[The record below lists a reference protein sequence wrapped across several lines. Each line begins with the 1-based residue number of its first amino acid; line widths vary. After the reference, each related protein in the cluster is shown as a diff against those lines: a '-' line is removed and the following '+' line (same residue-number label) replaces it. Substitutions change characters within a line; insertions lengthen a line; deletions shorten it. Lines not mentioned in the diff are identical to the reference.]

1 MSKTT
6 RNEQAAPAAGIPV
19 KRMVSR
25 HLRQRPPYGSKW
37 SLLHGEAYRIWLTS
51 MDEICPSPEFGMLN
65 LMVSEGYELESL
77 VALVEIWRI
86 ADNILTT
93 QQLAVLRYRFLRD
106 FTLKEVAQ
114 RMFVTRERVRQIECK
129 AIRRLQRVLL
139 A

>member
-1 MSKTT
+1 
-6 RNEQAAPAAGIPV
+6 
-19 KRMVSR
+19 
-25 HLRQRPPYGSKW
+25 
-37 SLLHGEAYRIWLTS
+37 